1 MGDRQRRA
9 MISVPAS
16 LLVLLYS
23 LPLWANPSDHALVD
37 LEQGGLTNIEPRARA
52 VDLPPRIDQRL
63 PALALDPTQVSVYV
77 HQVDADRPDLAFNA
91 AQPRIPA
98 SVAKLVTSIAALDML
113 GPQHRWHTQVLI
125 DGRLS
130 DHRLIGDL
138 YIKGYGDPYLTT
150 EAYAALIRAIRAKGI
165 EQIAGNLVFD
175 DSHLL
180 PAESGRGDF
189 DGAAQSS
196 YNALPAA
203 LSLNRQ
209 VT

>member
-23 LPLWANPSDHALVD
+23 LPLWANPSDDALVD

-91 AQPRIPA
+91 DSRASRRRWPSWSPA
-98 SVAKLVTSIAALDML
+98 SPRSTCSARSIA
-113 GPQHRWHTQVLI
+113 GTPK
-125 DGRLS
+125 S
-130 DHRLIGDL
+130 
-138 YIKGYGDPYLTT
+138 
-150 EAYAALIRAIRAKGI
+150 
-165 EQIAGNLVFD
+165 
-175 DSHLL
+175 
-180 PAESGRGDF
+180 
-189 DGAAQSS
+189 
-196 YNALPAA
+196 
-203 LSLNRQ
+203 
-209 VT
+209 